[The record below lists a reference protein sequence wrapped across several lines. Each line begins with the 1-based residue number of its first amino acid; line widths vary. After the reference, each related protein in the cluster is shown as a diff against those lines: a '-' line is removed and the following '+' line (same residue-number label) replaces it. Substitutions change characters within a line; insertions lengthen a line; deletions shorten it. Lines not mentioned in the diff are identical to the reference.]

1 MVLIIEERFLIL
13 SAEIEIVSEE
23 IVFVAMVWLG
33 TTQAVRVLIH
43 KKQIIRLD
51 FMYSPI

>member
-13 SAEIEIVSEE
+13 SSEIVSEE

-43 KKQIIRLD
+43 KKHIIRQD

>member
-13 SAEIEIVSEE
+13 SAEIVSEE
-23 IVFVAMVWLG
+23 IVFVEMVWLG

-43 KKQIIRLD
+43 KKQIIRQD
-51 FMYSPI
+51 FMYYPI